1 MPLLKLETTV
11 ALSDD
16 QRSALLSKLSQTVA
30 EAVGRTEESVMASIS
45 SAAMIM
51 SSRPGDAAFVD
62 IRSTGALREHV
73 NQQLSRN
80 VCALLK
86 DFLGLSSDRVYVNL
100 THVDASNWA
109 WHGDTLA

>member
-16 QRSALLSKLSQTVA
+16 QRSALLCKLSKAVA
-30 EAVGRTEESVMASIS
+30 DAIGKPEEQVMASIS
-45 SAAMIM
+45 PAAMIM

-62 IRSTGALREHV
+62 IRSTGSLREHV
-73 NQQLSRN
+73 NQQLSHN
-80 VCALLK
+80 VSALLK

-109 WHGDTLA
+109 WNGDTLA